1 MCDVHTIMHSVG
13 KVDRLYY
20 CVFFRY
26 YDSKRSAEKKEQK
39 TIEAADKV
47 RKLSFHF
54 SICHDVIVRSAGSKI
69 QICSSKERCFLMH

>member
-1 MCDVHTIMHSVG
+1 MWG
-13 KVDRLYY
+13 KLIDFIIVF
-20 CVFFRY
+20 CFFRY

-54 SICHDVIVRSAGSKI
+54 FICHDVIVRSAGSKI